1 MTKLRNSILKLTILV
16 LAALGAATS
25 TKADPLVFGN
35 VAALQN
41 VGLTS
46 VDLFSNPGATVLG
59 PQITFR
65 VDVTGTLPI
74 GGTDTLRI
82 TYSELGSLPMVQSF
96 QIPVF
101 GSVQPPF
108 TLLFTLT
115 SLGAN
120 SHGIAATLMVDLL
133 NSSPDFIIP
142 GGSNSGKPVDSYTYS
157 FNVATP
163 VPEPS
168 TIMMAGMGI
177 TALVA
182 KIRRRRKLD

>member
-1 MTKLRNSILKLTILV
+1 MTKLRKSILKLTILV

-25 TKADPLVFGN
+25 TKADPLVFSN

-46 VDLFSNPGATVLG
+46 VDLFSHPGATVLG

-65 VDVTGTLPI
+65 VDVTGMLPI

-82 TYSELGSLPMVQSF
+82 SYSELGNLPIVQSF

-101 GSVQPPF
+101 GNVQPPF
-108 TLLFTLT
+108 TLLFTLI
-115 SLGAN
+115 SPGAN
-120 SHGIAATLMVDLL
+120 SQGVAATLLVDLL
-133 NSSPDFIIP
+133 NSSPDFVIP
-142 GGSNSGKPVDSYTYS
+142 GGSNTGKPVDSYTYS
-157 FNVATP
+157 FNVATS

-168 TIMMAGMGI
+168 SIMLAGMGI
-177 TALVA
+177 TALMA
-182 KIRRRRKLD
+182 KMRRRRRLD